1 LKFRLPAPYLKDEP
15 EVVSNDGLRGPQAGW
30 YAISVCQLKGH
41 SFSVPNGD
49 GDWVWSDGHFTY
61 FMDHFEPVDMIGY
74 SIYIYHITEQQAAEV
89 RERLREAEEGTTGS
103 EGLGE
108 EKGE

>member
-1 LKFRLPAPYLKDEP
+1 
-15 EVVSNDGLRGPQAGW
+15 
-30 YAISVCQLKGH
+30 
-41 SFSVPNGD
+41 
-49 GDWVWSDGHFTY
+49 
-61 FMDHFEPVDMIGY
+61 MIGY